1 MTEPEQ
7 PFSDLEATL
16 KRTAHALRAADI
28 PFLLGGSL
36 ASWARG
42 GPESRHD
49 LDLMIREADAE
60 PALAALEA
68 AGMRPEHPPEE
79 WLVKAWDGDVLVD
92 LIFSPKG
99 VPIDDEVLA
108 RGETMSVLAMEM
120 RVMAIEDVVITKLMA
135 LNEHALRY
143 ESLLEIARAL
153 REQIDWE
160 HVRAAT
166 ASSPFARA
174 FFVLCE
180 GLGIVPEQ
188 SAATGGAQVRVI
200 TAPGSEARSRG

>member
-1 MTEPEQ
+1 MGEPEQ

-16 KRTAHALRAADI
+16 KRTAQALRAADI

-49 LDLMIREADAE
+49 LDLMIREQDAE

-99 VPIDDEVLA
+99 LPIDDEVLA

-153 REQIDWE
+153 REQIDWG
-160 HVRAAT
+160 HVRSAT

-180 GLGIVPEQ
+180 GLGIIPE
-188 SAATGGAQVRVI
+188 APVATGGAQVRVI
-200 TAPGSEARSRG
+200 SAPGSEAQGGG

>member
-153 REQIDWE
+153 REQIDWG
-160 HVRAAT
+160 HVRSAT

-188 SAATGGAQVRVI
+188 SAATGGAQVRVV
-200 TAPGSEARSRG
+200 TAPGSEARSQG

>member
-1 MTEPEQ
+1 
-7 PFSDLEATL
+7 
-16 KRTAHALRAADI
+16 
-28 PFLLGGSL
+28 
-36 ASWARG
+36 
-42 GPESRHD
+42 
-49 LDLMIREADAE
+49 
-60 PALAALEA
+60 
-68 AGMRPEHPPEE
+68 
-79 WLVKAWDGDVLVD
+79 
-92 LIFSPKG
+92 
-99 VPIDDEVLA
+99 
-108 RGETMSVLAMEM
+108 
-120 RVMAIEDVVITKLMA
+120 MA

-153 REQIDWE
+153 REQIDWG
-160 HVRAAT
+160 HVRSAT